1 MYLLKKEKIS
11 EEQNKKLELIATAIL
26 IIFAIISFIFSK
38 FIFKRNTNSNNIII
52 FKNGEE
58 IKEIDGKK
66 IDINNDDTF
75 IIGDLDGEYNIIEI
89 VDHKIHCIDSSC
101 PDKIC
106 VEHGFLNQE
115 IDNDFII
122 CAPNSLVIQNR

>member
-1 MYLLKKEKIS
+1 MYLPKKEKTS
-11 EEQNKKLELIATAIL
+11 EEQNKKLELIATIL
-26 IIFAIISFIFSK
+26 IIIFAIVSFVFSK
-38 FIFKRNTNSNNIII
+38 FVFKRSAISEDIII
-52 FKNGEE
+52 LKNGEE

-66 IDINNDDTF
+66 IDLNSNGSF
-75 IIGDLDGEYNIIEI
+75 IIGELDGDYNIIEI
-89 VDHKIHCIDSSC
+89 IDHKIHCIEASC